1 MIGHEKLA
9 IPLKCERNVWSSSNV
24 LIIEQ
29 AGNPQTDR
37 KTTMTGAAAVDLD
50 AKRKRKEEK
59 KAKKAIR
66 KAQEAQAETV
76 VEAADDDDDAKS
88 DKKKSKKAK
97 KESKKRDRDEDDAD
111 KSKKVKKDKK
121 KSSDGDDGE
130 EAPASDFSNGPYQQP
145 PASDGSYKKSFYV
158 ESKGTAK
165 MTNEEVSAFH
175 QENEMTISGNNCLYR
190 PIRSFTDVTFEDRF
204 MKTTAGF
211 SKPTPIQSQCWPILA
226 SGRDIIGIAETG
238 SGKTLAFSIP
248 GLIHIAAQPA
258 VSPKFP
264 GPRMLVVAPTRE
276 LAMQSSDVITQAGKM
291 CGLKSTC
298 IYGGVP
304 KNVQKKIL
312 REGVHVIVATPGRL
326 KDLLEERACNLSKV
340 SFVVL
345 DEADR
350 MLDEG
355 FEKDIRKIIG
365 ETHPERQIAM
375 FSATWPQS
383 IQKLAHEFLTDP
395 VKVTIGSDDLA
406 ASQNVTQLVEVID
419 DRARDAR
426 VHALLQKYHSSRK
439 NLILIFVLYKKEAD
453 RVERMLQ
460 QKGWTCAAI
469 HGDRNQHQRTE
480 AVEQFK
486 KGQIPLLIATDVAA
500 RGLDIPG
507 VEYVL
512 NYSFPLTIEDYVHR
526 IGRTGRGG
534 KKGIAHTFFTA
545 NDKPRAGELVNLL
558 RDSNQDVPQ
567 DLMKFGTHVKK
578 KEHKLY
584 GAFAKNVDVTKKAT
598 KITFDD
604 SD

>member
-1 MIGHEKLA
+1 M
-9 IPLKCERNVWSSSNV
+9 S
-24 LIIEQ
+24 
-29 AGNPQTDR
+29 
-37 KTTMTGAAAVDLD
+37 GAADVD
-50 AKRKRKEEK
+50 AKLQRKEAK
-59 KAKKAIR
+59 KAKKAAR
-66 KAQEAQAETV
+66 KAQEEKEQQAAV
-76 VEAADDDDDAKS
+76 AATTATE
-88 DKKKSKKAK
+88 KKKSKKDK
-97 KESKKRDRDEDDAD
+97 KRRREEEDGESPVVVDATTEPKKQKKDKKDKKSKKNKGASDEDDA
-111 KSKKVKKDKK
+111 SAA
-121 KSSDGDDGE
+121 
-130 EAPASDFSNGPYQQP
+130 APTSDFSSGPYQQP
-145 PASDGSYKKSFYV
+145 PAKDGSFKKSFYV
-158 ESKGTAK
+158 ESKVTAK
-165 MTNEEVSAFH
+165 MTNEEVAAFH
-175 QENEMTISGNNCLYR
+175 TENEMTISGDNCLYR
-190 PIRSFTDVTFEDRF
+190 PICSFADVTFDAKF
-204 MKTTAGF
+204 LKSTSGF

-258 VSPKFP
+258 ISPKHP

-276 LAMQSSDVITQAGKM
+276 LAMQSSEVITQAGKQ
-291 CGLKSTC
+291 CGLRSTC

-304 KNVQKKIL
+304 KNEQKKIL
-312 REGVHVIVATPGRL
+312 RSGVHVVVATPGRL
-326 KDLLEERACNLSKV
+326 KDLLEERACDLSKV
-340 SFVVL
+340 TFVVL

-365 ETHPERQIAM
+365 ATHLERQIAM

-406 ASQNVTQLVEVID
+406 ASQNVTQLVEVIE

-426 VHALLQKYHSSRK
+426 VHTLLQKYHSSRK
-439 NLILIFVLYKKEAD
+439 NRVLLFVLYKKEAD

-460 QKGWTCAAI
+460 QKGWTCVAI
-469 HGDRNQHQRTE
+469 HGDRNQAQRTE

-486 KGQIPLLIATDVAA
+486 SGKIPLLIATDVAA

-534 KKGIAHTFFTA
+534 KKGTAHTFFTA

-558 RDSNQDVPQ
+558 RDSNQDVPA
-567 DLMKFGTHVKK
+567 DLTKFGTHVKK

-584 GAFAKNVDVTKKAT
+584 GAFAKNVDVNQKAT

>member
-1 MIGHEKLA
+1 
-9 IPLKCERNVWSSSNV
+9 
-24 LIIEQ
+24 
-29 AGNPQTDR
+29 
-37 KTTMTGAAAVDLD
+37 MTGSVDVD
-50 AKRKRKEEK
+50 AKRLRKEEK
-59 KAKKAIR
+59 KAKKAAR
-66 KAQEAQAETV
+66 KAQEAAAAEQVAEVATEDV
-76 VEAADDDDDAKS
+76 SEK
-88 DKKKSKKAK
+88 KKAK
-97 KESKKRDRDEDDAD
+97 KESKKRDRDESATPK
-111 KSKKVKKDKK
+111 KSKKDKK
-121 KSSDGDDGE
+121 KKSGDDNE
-130 EAPASDFSNGPYQQP
+130 DAPTSDFSNGPYQQP
-145 PASDGSYKKSFYV
+145 PAKDGSFKKSFYV
-158 ESKGTAK
+158 EGKATAK
-165 MTNEEVSAFH
+165 MSNEEVSAFH
-175 QENEMTISGNNCLYR
+175 TENEMTISGDNCLYR
-190 PIRSFTDVTFEDRF
+190 PIRNFSDVTFDAKF
-204 MKTTAGF
+204 LKTTAGF

-238 SGKTLAFSIP
+238 SGKTLAFAIP

-258 VSPKFP
+258 ISSNFP

-276 LAMQSSDVITQAGKM
+276 LAMQSSEVITQAGKM
-291 CGLKSTC
+291 CGMRSTC

-312 REGVHVIVATPGRL
+312 RDGVHVVVATPGRL
-326 KDLLEERACNLSKV
+326 KDLLEERACNLSRV
-340 SFVVL
+340 TYVVL

-406 ASQNVTQLVEVID
+406 ASQNVTQLVEVVD

-439 NLILIFVLYKKEAD
+439 NLILLFVLYKKEAD

-469 HGDRNQHQRTE
+469 HGDRNQSQRTE

-486 KGQIPLLIATDVAA
+486 SGKIPLLIATDVAA

-558 RDSNQDVPQ
+558 RDSNQEVPA

-584 GAFAKNVDVTKKAT
+584 GAFAKNVDVNKKAT

>member
-1 MIGHEKLA
+1 
-9 IPLKCERNVWSSSNV
+9 
-24 LIIEQ
+24 
-29 AGNPQTDR
+29 
-37 KTTMTGAAAVDLD
+37 MTGAAAVDLD

-59 KAKKAIR
+59 KAKKALR
-66 KAQEAQAETV
+66 KAQEESAAAV
-76 VEAADDDDDAKS
+76 VEDVADDADAK
-88 DKKKSKKAK
+88 KKAAKKAKKESK
-97 KESKKRDRDEDDAD
+97 KESKKRDRDEEADDA
-111 KSKKVKKDKK
+111 SKKVKKDKK
-121 KSSDGDDGE
+121 KSDGNDDE
-130 EAPASDFSNGPYQQP
+130 QPTSDFSNGPYQQP
-145 PASDGSYKKSFYV
+145 PAKDGSFKKAFYV

-165 MTNEEVSAFH
+165 MSNDEVAAFH

-190 PIRSFTDVTFEDRF
+190 PVRSFKDVTFEDKF
-204 MKTTAGF
+204 MKTTSGF

-258 VSPKFP
+258 ISPKFP

-276 LAMQSSDVITQAGKM
+276 LAMQSSDVITQAGKL

-406 ASQNVTQLVEVID
+406 ASQNVTQLVEVIE

-426 VHALLQKYHSSRK
+426 VHSLLQKYHSSRK

-469 HGDRNQHQRTE
+469 HGDRNQQQRTE

-534 KKGIAHTFFTA
+534 KKGIAHTFFTN

-598 KITFDD
+598 KITFGDD